1 MVFFCYF
8 WLILVII
15 GAQVGIE
22 ATFHV
27 SVGEEL
33 AVEGVPHVTFVG
45 VFFRIQS
52 PEINF
57 RAVIKQIDNELI

>member
-15 GAQVGIE
+15 GGQVGIE
-22 ATFHV
+22 TTFHV

-45 VFFRIQS
+45 VFFRIQLTK
-52 PEINF
+52 IDF
-57 RAVIKQIDNELI
+57 RAVSTQIDNELI